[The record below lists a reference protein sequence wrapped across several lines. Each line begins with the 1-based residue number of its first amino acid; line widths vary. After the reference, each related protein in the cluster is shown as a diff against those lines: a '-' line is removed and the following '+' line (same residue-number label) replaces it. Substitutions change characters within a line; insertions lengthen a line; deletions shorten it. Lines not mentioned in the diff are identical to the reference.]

1 MEKIHLIGIGGTG
14 LSAIAKVLL
23 EQGYLVSGSD
33 QVYSELAEAVDQA
46 GARVYTGHAADQVR
60 GADLVIRSS
69 AVPEDNVEVL
79 TARDNNIPVVTRKE
93 FLSRLMSDQ
102 QVIAVAGS
110 HGKTTTTS
118 MLVWIMSELDQNP
131 SFIVGGVVSG
141 LHTNAAAG
149 AGQYFVIEADEYDY
163 MFLGLEPDLEVITNI
178 EHDHPDMFPTE
189 QDFRQAFLD
198 FSGQLKEDGQLILCG
213 DDPGTRQLA
222 EDFLGSQQVVSYGIK
237 GQSLDYRAES
247 VQVNARGGMDFVLV
261 WKDPQGGRSCPVSL
275 QVSGKHNVLNAAAAL
290 AVIDRLGLSVEKG
303 AAALSAF
310 QGSGR
315 RFEVIGTYD
324 RVTLVDDYGHH
335 PTEIAATLEAARS
348 RFPDSRIWAVWE
360 PHTYSRIAA
369 LSSAFA
375 GAFKDADRV
384 LVTKVYPAREEKPE
398 DFSIEEVVSGIE
410 SVPAE
415 YFQAFDDLVLHLVEH
430 LGPGDV
436 VIVLSAGDAVEINHR
451 LAESLGK
458 QTQVEKKVKS

>member
-23 EQGYLVSGSD
+23 EQGYRVSGSD

-46 GARVYTGHAADQVR
+46 GAQVYVGHAADQVR

-79 TARDNNIPVVTRKE
+79 AARENDIPVVTRKE
-93 FLSRLMSDQ
+93 FLSSLMSDQ

-118 MLVWIMSELDQNP
+118 MIVWILSELDQDP

-141 LHTNAAAG
+141 LQTNAAAG
-149 AGQYFVIEADEYDY
+149 QGKHFVIEADEYDY

-189 QDFRQAFLD
+189 QDFRQAFWD
-198 FSGQLKEDGQLILCG
+198 FSGQLKEDGQLIICG

-222 EDFLGSQQVVSYGIK
+222 EEFLGRQQIFAYGIEGK
-237 GQSLDYRAES
+237 RLSYRAES
-247 VQVNARGGMDFVLV
+247 VRVNARGGMDFAFV
-261 WKDPQGGRSCPVSL
+261 WRGPQGEKTCPVSL
-275 QVSGKHNVLNAAAAL
+275 QISGKHNVLNAAAAL
-290 AVIDRLGLSVEKG
+290 AVVERLGLSVEEA
-303 AAALSAF
+303 AAALDGF

-324 RVTLVDDYGHH
+324 RVTLIDDYGHH
-335 PTEIAATLEAARS
+335 PTEITATLEAARS

-384 LVTKVYPAREEKPE
+384 LVTKVYPAREEKPAN
-398 DFSIEEVVSGIE
+398 FSIAEVVSDIQ
-410 SVPAE
+410 SAPAE
-415 YFQAFDDLVLHLVEH
+415 YFEGFDALIRHLVER
-430 LGPGDV
+430 LAPGDV

-451 LAESLGK
+451 LAERLGK